1 MLAVCIQVTTI
12 LAYFLYSLSRLF
24 KSDFIIQFIKSK
36 EMAVLKVIELMA
48 SSEKSWEDAT
58 KKAVKTAGKT
68 IKGIRSVWI
77 QDQSALVKD
86 NEVAEFRVI
95 AKISFEVLD

>member
-1 MLAVCIQVTTI
+1 
-12 LAYFLYSLSRLF
+12 
-24 KSDFIIQFIKSK
+24 
-36 EMAVLKVIELMA
+36 MAVLKVIELMA
-48 SSEKSWEDAT
+48 SSEISWEDAT

-77 QDQSALVKD
+77 QDQSAMVKD